1 MHIYIYICTS
11 CIPYTHSCIQI
22 NIHIYI
28 YAYSVLDIPLF
39 VLGINTVI
47 DESCFVPKKEHQHF
61 YADGHILWSK
71 NLTLPA
77 RVSELKSLYN

>member
-1 MHIYIYICTS
+1 MHFVYTIYTFMYS
-11 CIPYTHSCIQI
+11 NKYTY
-22 NIHIYI
+22 IYI